1 MAMSVHLRNRIV
13 GLTIVASTI
22 LIFLPVILSKDLIKN
37 EDANAVAIT
46 SEGAVHD
53 ANGNLQRQPY
63 PNNELALNM
72 NQEAVLATNGNGV
85 GVSANRPLMPSQ
97 NQNAPANNNAN
108 SSSNDRVE
116 MLSSSHPQNALGPAP
131 LPSNNKANSSN
142 TEILMADNK
151 KPSSSNAASKPSSSS
166 TEILV
171 AKPNNAKKPAP
182 APAPAQKPAA
192 SSSSGPKVIAGTKP
206 AERYVIQ
213 VGVFSKRANADNV
226 VKKIQ
231 QAGISV
237 YAIEVNSNG
246 RDLYRVYAGRANNRN
261 ELTAQSARIDK
272 LCGTKSKVVAL

>member
-85 GVSANRPLMPSQ
+85 GVSANRPLMPPQ
-97 NQNAPANNNAN
+97 NQTAPANNAT
-108 SSSNDRVE
+108 SGSNDRVE

-151 KPSSSNAASKPSSSS
+151 KPSSSNAVSKPSSSS

>member
-63 PNNELALNM
+63 PNNERALNM

-85 GVSANRPLMPSQ
+85 GVSANRPLMPPQ
-97 NQNAPANNNAN
+97 NQTAPANNAN
-108 SSSNDRVE
+108 SGSNDRVE

-213 VGVFSKRANADNV
+213 VGVFSKRTNADNV